1 MDETQRRELNAKLN
15 EASHKAALWSQAE
28 QEQADQKKEDRKRM
42 AKVITALAALL
53 TAIAVAMTSCL
64 PLVSMSAS
72 GRPISTPWDAVLM
85 QQLGQALLVSG
96 GSYTPLPQPG
106 NAKSP
111 GEQQQQS
118 QSQIIDCGQVDCPD
132 PKKVVVP
139 PDYYDK

>member
-1 MDETQRRELNAKLN
+1 MDETL
-15 EASHKAALWSQAE
+15 KALVENS
-28 QEQADQKKEDRKRM
+28 QKKAQRSKI
-42 AKVITALAALL
+42 ACIFVALAALL
-53 TAIAVAMTSCL
+53 TAVVVALTSCL
-64 PLVSMSAS
+64 PLVTVSAS

-106 NAKSP
+106 NAKAP

-118 QSQIIDCGQVDCPD
+118 QSQVIDCGQKDCPD
-132 PKKVVVP
+132 PAKVVVP

>member
-1 MDETQRRELNAKLN
+1 MDETQRELNAKLN
-15 EASHKAALWSQAE
+15 EASHKAALWSQAK
-28 QEQADQKKEDRKRM
+28 QEQADQKKENRKRM
-42 AKVITALAALL
+42 ARVITALAALL

-64 PLVSMSAS
+64 PLVSVSAA

-96 GSYTPLPQPG
+96 GSYTPS

-118 QSQIIDCGQVDCPD
+118 QSQVIDCGQFDCPD